1 MGANRANLERIPE
14 RSHLALFVG
23 TSIVPLIITK
33 FETYIK
39 RGVSMKMSE
48 KIRSAML
55 TVSLLTAYALI
66 IGCEQKLERDSKIRN
81 AVEQVVTKDF
91 KTLERAK
98 RSVGDIEKKLQ
109 GRMSQAAE
117 Q

>member
-39 RGVSMKMSE
+39 RGVSMKM
-48 KIRSAML
+48 
-55 TVSLLTAYALI
+55 
-66 IGCEQKLERDSKIRN
+66 
-81 AVEQVVTKDF
+81 
-91 KTLERAK
+91 
-98 RSVGDIEKKLQ
+98 
-109 GRMSQAAE
+109 
-117 Q
+117 